1 MNIKEEVA
9 KSAIKQGCPEDRVDD
24 VWEAVRTLE
33 LPQSQQQL
41 YRDVFLAMREM
52 GLA

>member
-1 MNIKEEVA
+1 MNIKKEVA
-9 KSAIKQGCPEDRVDD
+9 RSAIKQQCPPDRVEE
-24 VWEAVRTLE
+24 VWNSVRTLE

-41 YRDVFLAMREM
+41 DRDVFLAMREM